1 MAAVLMIDATTPSF
15 NLVVVFVV
23 GFVVVIALL
32 AAVFAV
38 VGEDGFGWSTS
49 RPRSAAA
56 GP

>member
-1 MAAVLMIDATTPSF
+1 MAAVLMIGATTPSF

-23 GFVVVIALL
+23 VIVVIAVV
-32 AAVFAV
+32 AAVLAV